1 MLAKE
6 VAVTHLITRP
16 VAVGVDGSAGARA
29 AVDWAAQEASRRHAP
44 LHLIHG
50 FDLEPAGYI
59 TAGHPTPEASL
70 SAPLHAGRRM
80 LADTASDY
88 RQRYPDL
95 CVSTVFSVGSPA
107 WLLVEQSKAA
117 SMVVVGARR
126 RGGFAGLL
134 AGSVTTRLAA
144 HAYGPVV
151 VVRGHPDDEA
161 GAGRPVVAGVD
172 GSVEAAAALAFA
184 IEEAAE
190 RGSCLVAVHVWP
202 AMPMSAPGQIAPWH
216 YDRATAARS
225 AERLMLDQLTGW
237 HEKYPDVNVVPR
249 MVHGFDPGRA
259 LIAASQRASLMVVGS
274 HGRGGFA
281 GMPLGSVSRALVHHA
296 ACPVAVV
303 RPEFGG

>member
-1 MLAKE
+1 MTL
-6 VAVTHLITRP
+6 LNTRP
-16 VAVGVDGSAGARA
+16 VVVGVDGSVGARA

-44 LHLIHG
+44 LRLIHG

-59 TAGHPTPEASL
+59 TAGRPTPEASL
-70 SAPLHAGRRM
+70 SAPLHAARRM

-88 RQRYPDL
+88 RQQYPDL
-95 CVSTVFSVGSPA
+95 CVSTVFSVASPA
-107 WLLVEQSKAA
+107 WLLIEQSKAA
-117 SMVVVGARR
+117 SMVVVGVRG

-134 AGSVTTRLAA
+134 AGSVGTLLAA

-151 VVRGHPDDEA
+151 VVRGDPADETA
-161 GAGRPVVAGVD
+161 VGRPVVVGVD
-172 GSVEAAAALAFA
+172 GSAEAAAALAFA

-190 RGSCLVAVHVWP
+190 RGTCLVVVHVWP
-202 AMPMSAPGQIAPWH
+202 ALPMSAPGQIAPWH
-216 YDRATAARS
+216 YDRAAAART
-225 AERLMLDQLTGW
+225 AERLMLDQLAGW
-237 HEKYPDVNVVPR
+237 PQKYPDVNVAPR

-274 HGRGGFA
+274 RGRGGFA

-303 RPEFGG
+303 RPECVS